1 MTKKWQKQHELAAIA
16 SMLETALFLAYGKQ
30 AQKTSGITEQQTKHT
45 TWYFPF
51 LENGGM
57 TVSVGYQSPKG
68 RLTMGAFFY
77 SDGLDDILESFDH
90 CGEFLCD
97 VDHVSGEES
106 PAGTVARTMEYIAKS
121 LRRLSQCGIHVVG
134 TV

>member
-1 MTKKWQKQHELAAIA
+1 MTKKRQKQREFVAIA
-16 SMLETALFLAYGKQ
+16 NMLETALFLAYGKQ
-30 AQKTSGITEQQTKHT
+30 AQKTSGKTEQQTKHI

-77 SDGLDDILESFDH
+77 SD
-90 CGEFLCD
+90 
-97 VDHVSGEES
+97 
-106 PAGTVARTMEYIAKS
+106 
-121 LRRLSQCGIHVVG
+121 
-134 TV
+134 